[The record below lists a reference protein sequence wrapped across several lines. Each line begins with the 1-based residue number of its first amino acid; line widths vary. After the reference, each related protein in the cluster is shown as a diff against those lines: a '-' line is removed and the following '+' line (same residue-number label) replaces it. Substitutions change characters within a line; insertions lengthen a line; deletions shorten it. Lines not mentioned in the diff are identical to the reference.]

1 MRSRIIT
8 DRNWRW
14 GIGILLAILG
24 IIILGLFS
32 HDQVTKGIYNVIN
45 QKINLHLRM
54 IIDDQSDITTD
65 TIIENLQEI
74 SQHTDHESQMI
85 LISESELLDNSKVKE
100 PLWTNYKYQSGQIN
114 YTELKEA
121 LIHKTD
127 QSGAGINWQQWQIYY
142 TALSFPLEQ
151 DRIWLI
157 ERYPGELFK
166 DYWLTFWLVLLSW
179 IILGIM
185 IVLFSF
191 QLFISKIT
199 TPIHSI
205 EEGLKKLSQGDYH
218 FEYLERSIPEVD
230 HLGWTVSQ
238 VIQELAE
245 DRTSF
250 FTGQQQFSLLLEN
263 INLGVMVIN
272 PEGKI
277 DMFNPA
283 LQDILLV
290 DPSVIGRHYQT
301 TLKSFQLIN
310 LINNVAHTKKPVQE
324 EVEVYVP
331 KSKFVDVNILTYREH
346 EKQELSILVLLY
358 DITEIRRLETVRT
371 EFVANA
377 SHELRTPVT
386 AIKGFAETLLS
397 GALEDREM
405 AQKFVNIIA
414 NESNRLEIIIED
426 ILELSRVER
435 NNQVSS
441 DLVRFDL
448 VEVAY
453 NMIEFLSQKM
463 EAKSIQVQLKSDEK
477 VPFQGDQHR
486 VEQILTNLLDNAIN
500 YSEHGSKITVVVKA
514 KKKMVLFSIEDTGI
528 GIPEQEIDRIFE
540 RFYRVDKARS
550 RNSGGTG
557 LGLSIVRNLVKTMDG
572 KIEVKSKLGRGTKFT
587 VTLPYKY

>member
-1 MRSRIIT
+1 MIPGIVK

-14 GIGILLAILG
+14 GIGVFLAILG
-24 IIILGLFS
+24 ITILGLFS
-32 HDQVTKGIYNVIN
+32 HAQVTEGIYDAIN
-45 QKINLHLRM
+45 QKINLHSQMVKVEESEL
-54 IIDDQSDITTD
+54 
-65 TIIENLQEI
+65 TIKNLIEGLQEI
-74 SQHTDHESQMI
+74 SQYTDQESQMI

-100 PLWTNYKYQSGQIN
+100 PLWTNYNYQAGQIN
-114 YTELKEA
+114 FSELKEV
-121 LIHKTD
+121 LKQQPT
-127 QSGAGINWQQWQIYY
+127 QSDEMINWQQMQIYY
-142 TALSFPLEQ
+142 TALRISSASE
-151 DRIWLI
+151 RIWLI
-157 ERYPGELFK
+157 ERYPGNLFR
-166 DYWLTFWLVLLSW
+166 DYWLTFWLILLSW

-191 QLFISKIT
+191 QLFINKIMM
-199 TPIHSI
+199 PIHSI
-205 EEGLKKLSQGDYH
+205 EEGLKKLSQGDYS
-218 FEYLERSIPEVD
+218 FDYFERSIPEVD

-283 LQDILLV
+283 LQEILLV
-290 DPSVIGRHYQT
+290 DPAVIGRHYQT
-301 TLKSFQLIN
+301 ALKSFQLIN
-310 LINNVAHTKKPVQE
+310 LINNVAYTKKPVQE

-346 EKQELSILVLLY
+346 EKHDLSILVLLY

-386 AIKGFAETLLS
+386 AIKGFAETLLN
-397 GALEDREM
+397 GALEDKEM

-435 NNQVSS
+435 NTQVSS
-441 DLVRFDL
+441 DGVRFDL

-463 EAKSIQVQLKSDEK
+463 EAKSIQVQLKSEGK
-477 VPFQGDQHR
+477 VLFKGDQHR
-486 VEQILTNLLDNAIN
+486 IEQILTNLLDNAIN
-500 YSEHGSKITVVVKA
+500 YSEHGSKITVVVKS
-514 KKKMVLFSIEDTGI
+514 KKKAIVFSIEDTGI

-572 KIEVKSKLGRGTKFT
+572 KIEVESKLGQGTKFT